1 MYKTAA
7 LVELHGT
14 AGMAGHTLPDPA
26 LGTYA
31 FQNMMEANIYPL
43 SVSLDQPETEL
54 NEAFF
59 YGAPNRVEQYI
70 RLVPALAGCLRL
82 VEVADFA
89 PGCHLEISMNDEKG
103 LAVAYLQPDLN
114 N

>member
-1 MYKTAA
+1 
-7 LVELHGT
+7 
-14 AGMAGHTLPDPA
+14 MAGHTLPDPA

-54 NEAFF
+54 NEASSTALPT
-59 YGAPNRVEQYI
+59 GWEQYI
-70 RLVPALAGCLRL
+70 QTGPGPGGCLRL